1 MKKISKVLLIAFALV
16 NVSAISANAGEGEA
30 TYAVVDS
37 SGVVTNVIVCQ
48 ASVCGSSGS
57 WNGTMPSDS
66 PWAGQKLVLQVPAH
80 PETGKNQ
87 GSVIGTPEN
96 PVKYDAQAQV
106 FTQGSASTP
115 VPVRNSETVDN
126 TTLVAT
132 IHSDVVTFG
141 PDKFVNGQMQ
151 FTPLV
156 TSNTGATIFATDGL
170 TKEMATFETPKTRA
184 QLQAAIANK
193 LIIIQKYLH
202 RYYALLDGWII
213 D

>member
-57 WNGTMPSDS
+57 WNGTMPSDT

-96 PVKYDAQAQV
+96 PVKYDSQSQT

-132 IHSDVVTFG
+132 IQSDVVTFG

-151 FTPLV
+151 FTPVV
-156 TSNTGATIFATDGL
+156 TSNTGATISATDGL
-170 TKEMATFETPKTRA
+170 VKEIAEFETPKTRS
-184 QLQAAIANK
+184 QIQASIQGK
-193 LIIIQKYLH
+193 LALIERYLN
-202 RYYALLDGWII
+202 RFYTLLNGWIL

>member
-1 MKKISKVLLIAFALV
+1 MKKISKVLLITFALV

-57 WNGTMPSDS
+57 WNGTMPSDT

-96 PVKYDAQAQV
+96 PVKYDSQSQT

-115 VPVRNSETVDN
+115 VPVINSETVDT

-132 IHSDVVTFG
+132 IQSDVVTFG

-151 FTPLV
+151 FAPKVDST
-156 TSNTGATIFATDGL
+156 TAATISAIQGT
-170 TKEMATFETPKTRA
+170 TVERQTFTTPKTK
-184 QLQAAIANK
+184 LQIEQS
-193 LIIIQKYLH
+193 IQGRLTLVQRYLN
-202 RYYALLDGWII
+202 RFYELLKGWVI